1 MIPREGYTL
10 LSEIAKCS
18 QWSCFHLPLS
28 PWYAKAKGI
37 NCPYLFGSSWPI
49 LIPPQT
55 WKKKFVER
63 RADTNGGPAKK
74 GGEIMKIES
83 TEDYQKAIARID
95 QLVAAGPERDS
106 EDGIELQELADT
118 VAAYESMRWPM

>member
-1 MIPREGYTL
+1 M
-10 LSEIAKCS
+10 
-18 QWSCFHLPLS
+18 
-28 PWYAKAKGI
+28 
-37 NCPYLFGSSWPI
+37 
-49 LIPPQT
+49 
-55 WKKKFVER
+55 ER